1 MQTFKHYISPR
12 MRLFKLLSALVL
24 FVSWTTFAL
33 GQGTR
38 LDTIERNTESPSL
51 LELIKG
57 GKRTSGLNQKDDGA
71 EEKEYVYNIKNLN
84 GEKLLVTQELARY
97 IDKNDFSVDV
107 RLEEVF
113 VRRKVKRNENIDGLP
128 GVLQR
133 VSREKSIDQLIDSR
147 TQVFITLNK
156 VKVEENTAFFKRLVA
171 NNLSLNPS
179 SDFIQID
186 YINFPEFK
194 LGEFGDDPNSNAQN
208 LVPTSEYVQEDPLL
222 EEVLLAPDPLTTAN
236 EDTVT
241 ESNLLMDYLWY
252 WILGLLLLAVVIA
265 ALLIRRNRRKA
276 QIAAAM
282 EENGTMEDLEKS
294 LSNNKLRKIASEAF
308 DNSSPNLKRSE
319 FKKLLIETPESVG
332 TFMNAMIE
340 NHELEGLIFFSSL
353 ARPYPDLVALLKPFM
368 EYSSYLTMLN
378 QIDTPEEDKLDSESM
393 DKFLLTFNS
402 TVRALSNEK
411 TAFKDEKNNVF
422 GFLDQLSNFQI
433 VQLIRGDRP
442 ELSSVLFSQLEQ
454 KRRMALLDL
463 LEDGDK
469 SEILM
474 KVVEL
479 QRLPLSVIKEIGIRY
494 ARKAQELVGL
504 ENIDID
510 GHKALIETLD
520 EYDASKQKKL
530 IDDIM
535 ASDLNRGQLI
545 EQRFIGFYNLHKIE
559 RDILRNALS
568 IFETDVLINACYGLE
583 KKALEAILESRP
595 PRERDMIESE
605 ISSGNRI
612 ASDIVRKARK
622 VILDEVRK
630 YL

>member
-1 MQTFKHYISPR
+1 
-12 MRLFKLLSALVL
+12 MRRITSLLLLVIL
-24 FVSWTTFAL
+24 LCHGSFVS
-33 GQGTR
+33 GQNVR
-38 LDTIERNTESPSL
+38 LDTIEKSTESPSL
-51 LELIKG
+51 LELIKSG
-57 GKRTSGLNQKDDGA
+57 TRTGQNGTSSEDKD
-71 EEKEYVYNIKNLN
+71 EKEYIYNIKNLD
-84 GEKLLVTQELARY
+84 GEKLLVSQELARY
-97 IDKNDFSVDV
+97 VDKNDFSVDV
-107 RLEEVF
+107 RLEEVY
-113 VRRKVKRNENIDGLP
+113 VRKKVKRNESIDGLP

-133 VSREKSIDQLIDSR
+133 VSREKSLNLLVDSR

-156 VKVEENTAFFKRLVA
+156 AKVDENTAFFKRLVA

-179 SDFIQID
+179 TDFIQID
-186 YINFPEFK
+186 YINFPEFR
-194 LGEFGDDPNSNAQN
+194 LGELGNDPSSGAQN
-208 LVPTSEYVQEDPLL
+208 LVPTSEYVEEDPLL
-222 EEVLLAPDPLTTAN
+222 DLVLEEDQTPNKEILKEEEQNTMFD
-236 EDTVT
+236 
-241 ESNLLMDYLWY
+241 NLWLW
-252 WILGLLLLAVVIA
+252 IAGIFLLLVVGA
-265 ALLIRRNRRKA
+265 ALLIRRKRRKA
-276 QIAAAM
+276 KLAAALA
-282 EENGTMEDLEKS
+282 EENGSMEELEKS
-294 LSNNKLRKIASEAF
+294 LSVSNNKLKKIASEAF

-340 NHELEGLIFFSSL
+340 NQEIEGLIFFSSL
-353 ARPYPDLVALLKPFM
+353 ARPYPDLVALLKPYM
-368 EYSSYLTMLN
+368 EYSAYLTMLN
-378 QIDTPEEDKLDSESM
+378 QIDTPEEDKLDAESM

-411 TAFKDEKNNVF
+411 LAFKDEKQNVF
-422 GFLDQLSNFQI
+422 GFLNQLSNYQI

-442 ELSSVLFSQLEQ
+442 ELSSVLFSQLDQ
-454 KRRMALLDL
+454 KRRMSL
-463 LEDGDK
+463 LELVEDNDR

-479 QRLPLSVIKEIGIRY
+479 QRLPLSVIKEIGVRY

-510 GHKALIETLD
+510 GNKALIETLD

-535 ASDLNRGQLI
+535 ASDLDRGQLI

-559 RDILRNALS
+559 KDILRNALS
-568 IFETDVLINACYGLE
+568 IFETDILINACYGLE
-583 KKALEAILESRP
+583 KKPLEAILESRP

-622 VILDEVRK
+622 AILDEVRK
-630 YL
+630 YI

>member
-1 MQTFKHYISPR
+1 
-12 MRLFKLLSALVL
+12 MRRTTSFLLLVIL
-24 FVSWTTFAL
+24 LCHGSFVS
-33 GQGTR
+33 GQNVR
-38 LDTIERNTESPSL
+38 LDTIEKSTESPSL
-51 LELIKG
+51 LELIKSG
-57 GKRTSGLNQKDDGA
+57 TRTGQNGTSTEDKD
-71 EEKEYVYNIKNLN
+71 EKEYIYNIKNLD
-84 GEKLLVTQELARY
+84 GEKLLVSQELARY
-97 IDKNDFSVDV
+97 VDKNDFSVDV
-107 RLEEVF
+107 RLEEVY
-113 VRRKVKRNENIDGLP
+113 VRKKVKRNESIDGLP

-133 VSREKSIDQLIDSR
+133 VSREKSLNLLVDSR

-156 VKVEENTAFFKRLVA
+156 AKVDENTAFFKRLVA

-179 SDFIQID
+179 TDFIQID
-186 YINFPEFK
+186 YINFPEFR
-194 LGEFGDDPNSNAQN
+194 LGELGNDPSSGAQN
-208 LVPTSEYVQEDPLL
+208 LVPTSEYVEEDPLL
-222 EEVLLAPDPLTTAN
+222 ELVLE
-236 EDTVT
+236 EDQTPNKEILKEEEQNT
-241 ESNLLMDYLWY
+241 MFDNLWLW
-252 WILGLLLLAVVIA
+252 IAGIFLLLVVGA
-265 ALLIRRNRRKA
+265 ALLIRRKRRKA
-276 QIAAAM
+276 KLAAAIA
-282 EENGTMEDLEKS
+282 EENGTMEELEKS
-294 LSNNKLRKIASEAF
+294 LSVSNNKLKKIASEAF

-332 TFMNAMIE
+332 TFMDAMIE
-340 NHELEGLIFFSSL
+340 NQEIEGLIFFSSL
-353 ARPYPDLVALLKPFM
+353 ARPYPDLVALLKPYM
-368 EYSSYLTMLN
+368 EYSAYLTMLN
-378 QIDTPEEDKLDSESM
+378 QIDSPEEDKLDAESM

-411 TAFKDEKNNVF
+411 LAFKDEKQNVF
-422 GFLDQLSNFQI
+422 GFLNQLSNYQI

-442 ELSSVLFSQLEQ
+442 ELSSVLFSQLDQ
-454 KRRMALLDL
+454 KRRMSL
-463 LEDGDK
+463 LELVEDNDR

-510 GHKALIETLD
+510 GNKALIETLD

-535 ASDLNRGQLI
+535 ASDLDRGQLI

-559 RDILRNALS
+559 KDILRNALS
-568 IFETDVLINACYGLE
+568 IFETDILINACYGLE
-583 KKALEAILESRP
+583 KKPLDAILESRP

-622 VILDEVRK
+622 AILDEVRK
-630 YL
+630 YI

>member
-1 MQTFKHYISPR
+1 
-12 MRLFKLLSALVL
+12 MRRITSFLLLVIL
-24 FVSWTTFAL
+24 LCHGSFVS
-33 GQGTR
+33 GQNVR
-38 LDTIERNTESPSL
+38 LDTIEKSTESPSL
-51 LELIKG
+51 LELIKSG
-57 GKRTSGLNQKDDGA
+57 TRTGQNGTSSEDKD
-71 EEKEYVYNIKNLN
+71 EKEYIYNIKNLD
-84 GEKLLVTQELARY
+84 GEKLLVSQELARY
-97 IDKNDFSVDV
+97 VDKNDFSVDV
-107 RLEEVF
+107 RLEEVY
-113 VRRKVKRNENIDGLP
+113 VRKKVKRNESIDGLP

-133 VSREKSIDQLIDSR
+133 VSREKSLNLLVDSR

-156 VKVEENTAFFKRLVA
+156 AKVDENTAFFKRLVA

-179 SDFIQID
+179 TDFIQID
-186 YINFPEFK
+186 YINFPEFR
-194 LGEFGDDPNSNAQN
+194 LGELGNDPSSGAQN
-208 LVPTSEYVQEDPLL
+208 LVPTSEYVEEDPLL
-222 EEVLLAPDPLTTAN
+222 ELVLE
-236 EDTVT
+236 EDQTPNKEILKEEEQNT
-241 ESNLLMDYLWY
+241 MFDNLWLW
-252 WILGLLLLAVVIA
+252 IAGIFLLLVVGA
-265 ALLIRRNRRKA
+265 ALIIRRKRRKA
-276 QIAAAM
+276 KLAAAIA
-282 EENGTMEDLEKS
+282 EENGTMEELEKS
-294 LSNNKLRKIASEAF
+294 LSVSNNKLKKIASEAF

-340 NHELEGLIFFSSL
+340 NQEIEGLIFFSSL
-353 ARPYPDLVALLKPFM
+353 ARPYPDLVALLKPYM
-368 EYSSYLTMLN
+368 EYSAYLTMLN
-378 QIDTPEEDKLDSESM
+378 QIDTPEEDKLDTESM

-411 TAFKDEKNNVF
+411 LAFKEEKQNVF
-422 GFLDQLSNFQI
+422 GFLNQLSNYQI

-442 ELSSVLFSQLEQ
+442 ELSSVLFSQLDQ
-454 KRRMALLDL
+454 KRRMSL
-463 LEDGDK
+463 LELVEDNDR

-479 QRLPLSVIKEIGIRY
+479 QRLPLSVIKEIGVRY

-510 GHKALIETLD
+510 GNKALIETLD

-535 ASDLNRGQLI
+535 ASDLDRGQLI

-559 RDILRNALS
+559 KDILRNALS
-568 IFETDVLINACYGLE
+568 IFETDILINACYGLE
-583 KKALEAILESRP
+583 KKPLEAILESRP

-622 VILDEVRK
+622 AILDEVRK
-630 YL
+630 YI

>member
-1 MQTFKHYISPR
+1 
-12 MRLFKLLSALVL
+12 MRRITSFLLLVIL
-24 FVSWTTFAL
+24 LCHGSFVS
-33 GQGTR
+33 GQNVR
-38 LDTIERNTESPSL
+38 LDTIEKSTESPSL
-51 LELIKG
+51 LELIKSG
-57 GKRTSGLNQKDDGA
+57 TRTGQNATSSEDKD
-71 EEKEYVYNIKNLN
+71 EKEYIYNIKNLD
-84 GEKLLVTQELARY
+84 GEKLLVSQELARY
-97 IDKNDFSVDV
+97 VDKNDFSVDV
-107 RLEEVF
+107 RLEEVY
-113 VRRKVKRNENIDGLP
+113 VRKKVKRNESIDGLP

-133 VSREKSIDQLIDSR
+133 VSREKSLNLLVDSR

-156 VKVEENTAFFKRLVA
+156 AKVDENTAFFKRLVA

-179 SDFIQID
+179 TDFIQID
-186 YINFPEFK
+186 YINFPEFR
-194 LGEFGDDPNSNAQN
+194 LGELGNDPSSGAQN
-208 LVPTSEYVQEDPLL
+208 LVPTSEYIEEDPLL
-222 EEVLLAPDPLTTAN
+222 ELVLE
-236 EDTVT
+236 EDQTPNK
-241 ESNLLMDYLWY
+241 EILKEEEQNSMFDNLWLW
-252 WILGLLLLAVVIA
+252 IAGIFLLLVVGA
-265 ALLIRRNRRKA
+265 ALLIRRKRRKA
-276 QIAAAM
+276 KLAAAIA
-282 EENGTMEDLEKS
+282 EENGTMEELEKS
-294 LSNNKLRKIASEAF
+294 LSVSNNKLKKIASEAF

-340 NHELEGLIFFSSL
+340 NQEIEGLIFFSSL
-353 ARPYPDLVALLKPFM
+353 ARPYPDLVALLKPYM
-368 EYSSYLTMLN
+368 EYSAYLTMLN
-378 QIDTPEEDKLDSESM
+378 QIDTPAEDKLDAESM

-411 TAFKDEKNNVF
+411 LAFKDEKQNVF
-422 GFLDQLSNFQI
+422 GFLNQLSNYQI

-442 ELSSVLFSQLEQ
+442 ELSSVLFSQLDQ
-454 KRRMALLDL
+454 KRRMSL
-463 LEDGDK
+463 LELVEDNDR

-479 QRLPLSVIKEIGIRY
+479 QRLPLSVIKEIGVRY

-510 GHKALIETLD
+510 GNKALIETLD

-535 ASDLNRGQLI
+535 ASDLDRGQLI

-559 RDILRNALS
+559 KDILRNALS
-568 IFETDVLINACYGLE
+568 IFETDILINACYGLE
-583 KKALEAILESRP
+583 KKPLDAILESRP

-622 VILDEVRK
+622 AILDEVRK
-630 YL
+630 YI

>member
-1 MQTFKHYISPR
+1 
-12 MRLFKLLSALVL
+12 MRPIKLLPIFILL
-24 FVSWTTFAL
+24 FLWMPFAF
-33 GQGTR
+33 GQRAT

-57 GKRTSGLNQKDDGA
+57 GQRSSSTKQKDDE

-84 GEKLLVTQELARY
+84 GEKLLVSQELARY

-113 VRRKVKRNENIDGLP
+113 IRRKVKRNENIDGLP

-156 VKVEENTAFFKRLVA
+156 AKVEENTAFFKRLVA
-171 NNLSLNPS
+171 NNLSLNPTT
-179 SDFIQID
+179 DFIQID

-194 LGEFGDDPNSNAQN
+194 SGELGEDPNSSAQN
-208 LVPTSEYVQEDPLL
+208 LVPTSEYVQEDPLID
-222 EEVLLAPDPLTTAN
+222 EYLTN
-236 EDTVT
+236 KENSEIDTPVDT
-241 ESNLLMDYLWY
+241 NESNLFDDYLWY
-252 WILGLLLLAVVIA
+252 WIGALLLIIGIVS
-265 ALLIRRNRRKA
+265 ALLVRRKRRRA
-276 QIAAAM
+276 RLAAVAD
-282 EENGTMEDLEKS
+282 EENGTMEELEKS
-294 LSNNKLRKIASEAF
+294 LSNNKLKKIASEAF
-308 DNSSPNLKRSE
+308 DTSSPNLKRSE

-340 NHELEGLIFFSSL
+340 HQEIEGLIFFASL
-353 ARPYPDLVALLKPFM
+353 ARPYPDLVALLKPYM

-378 QIDTPEEDKLDSESM
+378 QIDTPEEEKLDPESM

-411 TAFKDEKNNVF
+411 LAFKDEKQNVF
-422 GFLDQLSNFQI
+422 GFLNQLSNYQI

-442 ELSSVLFSQLEQ
+442 EISSVLFSQMDQ
-454 KRRMALLDL
+454 KRRMALLEL
-463 LEDGDK
+463 IEDNDK

-479 QRLPLSVIKEIGIRY
+479 QRLPLSVIKEIGVRY

-535 ASDLNRGQLI
+535 AADLDRGQLI
-545 EQRFIGFYNLHKIE
+545 EQRFIGFYNLHKIDKE
-559 RDILRNALS
+559 ILRNALS
-568 IFETDVLINACYGLE
+568 IFETDILINACFGLE
-583 KKALEAILESRP
+583 KKPLDAILESRP

-612 ASDIVRKARK
+612 SSDIVRKARK
-622 VILDEVRK
+622 AILDEVRK
-630 YL
+630 YI

>member
-1 MQTFKHYISPR
+1 
-12 MRLFKLLSALVL
+12 MRRITSFLLLVIL
-24 FVSWTTFAL
+24 LCHGSFVS
-33 GQGTR
+33 GQNVR
-38 LDTIERNTESPSL
+38 LDTIEKSTESPSL
-51 LELIKG
+51 LELIKSG
-57 GKRTSGLNQKDDGA
+57 TRTGQNGTSSEDKD
-71 EEKEYVYNIKNLN
+71 EKEYIYNIKNLD
-84 GEKLLVTQELARY
+84 GEKLLVSQELARY
-97 IDKNDFSVDV
+97 VDKNDFSVDV
-107 RLEEVF
+107 RLEEVY
-113 VRRKVKRNENIDGLP
+113 VRKKVKRNESIDGLP

-133 VSREKSIDQLIDSR
+133 VSREKSLNLLVDSR

-156 VKVEENTAFFKRLVA
+156 AKVDENTAFFKRLVA

-179 SDFIQID
+179 TDFIQID
-186 YINFPEFK
+186 YINFPEFR
-194 LGEFGDDPNSNAQN
+194 LGELGNDPSSGAQN
-208 LVPTSEYVQEDPLL
+208 LVPTSEYIEEDPLL
-222 EEVLLAPDPLTTAN
+222 DLVLEEDQTPNKEILKEEEQNIMFD
-236 EDTVT
+236 
-241 ESNLLMDYLWY
+241 NLWLW
-252 WILGLLLLAVVIA
+252 IAGIFLLLVVGA
-265 ALLIRRNRRKA
+265 ALLIRRKRRKA
-276 QIAAAM
+276 KLAAAIA
-282 EENGTMEDLEKS
+282 EENGTMEELEKS
-294 LSNNKLRKIASEAF
+294 LSVSNNKLKKIASEAF

-340 NHELEGLIFFSSL
+340 NQEIEGLIFFSSL
-353 ARPYPDLVALLKPFM
+353 ARPYPDLVALLKPYM
-368 EYSSYLTMLN
+368 EYSAYLTMLN
-378 QIDTPEEDKLDSESM
+378 QIDTPEEDKLDAESM

-411 TAFKDEKNNVF
+411 LAFKDEKQNVF
-422 GFLDQLSNFQI
+422 GFLNQLSNYQI

-442 ELSSVLFSQLEQ
+442 ELSSVLFSQLDQ
-454 KRRMALLDL
+454 KRRMSL
-463 LEDGDK
+463 LELVEDNDR

-479 QRLPLSVIKEIGIRY
+479 QRLPLSVIKEIGVRY

-510 GHKALIETLD
+510 GNKALIETLD

-535 ASDLNRGQLI
+535 ASDLDRGQLI

-559 RDILRNALS
+559 KDILRNALS
-568 IFETDVLINACYGLE
+568 IFETDILINACYGLE
-583 KKALEAILESRP
+583 KKPLEAILESRP

-622 VILDEVRK
+622 AILDEVRK
-630 YL
+630 YI

>member
-1 MQTFKHYISPR
+1 
-12 MRLFKLLSALVL
+12 MRRITSFLLLVIL
-24 FVSWTTFAL
+24 LCHGSFVS
-33 GQGTR
+33 GQNVR
-38 LDTIERNTESPSL
+38 LDTIEKSTESPSL
-51 LELIKG
+51 LELIKSG
-57 GKRTSGLNQKDDGA
+57 TRTGQNGTSSEDKD
-71 EEKEYVYNIKNLN
+71 EKEYIYNIKNLD
-84 GEKLLVTQELARY
+84 GEKLLVSQELARY
-97 IDKNDFSVDV
+97 VDKNDFSVDV
-107 RLEEVF
+107 RLEEVY
-113 VRRKVKRNENIDGLP
+113 VRKKVKRNESIDGLP

-133 VSREKSIDQLIDSR
+133 VSREKSLNLLVDSR

-156 VKVEENTAFFKRLVA
+156 AKVDENTAFFKRLVA

-179 SDFIQID
+179 TDFIQID
-186 YINFPEFK
+186 YINFPEFR
-194 LGEFGDDPNSNAQN
+194 LGELGNDPSSGAQN
-208 LVPTSEYVQEDPLL
+208 LVPTSEYVEEDPLL
-222 EEVLLAPDPLTTAN
+222 ELVLE
-236 EDTVT
+236 EDQTPNKEILKEEEQNT
-241 ESNLLMDYLWY
+241 MFDNLWLW
-252 WILGLLLLAVVIA
+252 IAGIFLLLVVGA
-265 ALLIRRNRRKA
+265 ALLIRRKRRKA
-276 QIAAAM
+276 KLAAAIA
-282 EENGTMEDLEKS
+282 EENGTMEELEKS
-294 LSNNKLRKIASEAF
+294 LSVSNNKLKKIASEAF

-340 NHELEGLIFFSSL
+340 NQEIEGLIFFSSL
-353 ARPYPDLVALLKPFM
+353 ARPYPDLVALLKPYM
-368 EYSSYLTMLN
+368 EYSAYLTLLN
-378 QIDTPEEDKLDSESM
+378 QIDSPEEDKLDAESM

-411 TAFKDEKNNVF
+411 LAFKDEKQNVF
-422 GFLDQLSNFQI
+422 GFLNQLSNYQI

-442 ELSSVLFSQLEQ
+442 ELSSVLFSQLDQ
-454 KRRMALLDL
+454 KRRMSL
-463 LEDGDK
+463 LELVEDNDR

-510 GHKALIETLD
+510 GNKALIETLD

-535 ASDLNRGQLI
+535 ASDLDRGQLI

-559 RDILRNALS
+559 KDILSNALS
-568 IFETDVLINACYGLE
+568 IFETDILINACYGLE
-583 KKALEAILESRP
+583 KKPLEAILESRP

-622 VILDEVRK
+622 AILDEVRK
-630 YL
+630 YI

>member
-1 MQTFKHYISPR
+1 
-12 MRLFKLLSALVL
+12 MRRITSFLLLVIL
-24 FVSWTTFAL
+24 LCHGSFVS
-33 GQGTR
+33 GQNVR
-38 LDTIERNTESPSL
+38 LDTIEKSTESPSL
-51 LELIKG
+51 LELIKSG
-57 GKRTSGLNQKDDGA
+57 TRTGQNGTSSEDKD
-71 EEKEYVYNIKNLN
+71 EKEYIYNIKNLD
-84 GEKLLVTQELARY
+84 GEKLLVSQELARY
-97 IDKNDFSVDV
+97 VDKNDFSVDV
-107 RLEEVF
+107 RLEEVY
-113 VRRKVKRNENIDGLP
+113 VRKKVKRNESIDGLP

-133 VSREKSIDQLIDSR
+133 VSREKSLNLLVDSR

-156 VKVEENTAFFKRLVA
+156 AKVDENTAFFKRLVA

-179 SDFIQID
+179 TDFIQID
-186 YINFPEFK
+186 YINFPEFRPGE
-194 LGEFGDDPNSNAQN
+194 LGNDPSSGAQN
-208 LVPTSEYVQEDPLL
+208 LVPTSEYIEEDPLL
-222 EEVLLAPDPLTTAN
+222 ELVLE
-236 EDTVT
+236 EDQTPNKEILKEEEQNT
-241 ESNLLMDYLWY
+241 MFDNLWLW
-252 WILGLLLLAVVIA
+252 IAGIFLLLVVGA
-265 ALLIRRNRRKA
+265 ALLIRRKRRKA
-276 QIAAAM
+276 KLASALA
-282 EENGTMEDLEKS
+282 EENGTMEELEKS
-294 LSNNKLRKIASEAF
+294 LSVSNNKLKKIASEAF

-340 NHELEGLIFFSSL
+340 NQEIEGLIFFSSL

-368 EYSSYLTMLN
+368 EYSAYLTMLN
-378 QIDTPEEDKLDSESM
+378 QIDTPEEDKLDAESM

-411 TAFKDEKNNVF
+411 LAFKDEKQNVF
-422 GFLDQLSNFQI
+422 GFLNQLSNYQI

-442 ELSSVLFSQLEQ
+442 ELSSVLFSQLDQ
-454 KRRMALLDL
+454 KRRMSL
-463 LEDGDK
+463 LELVEDNDR

-479 QRLPLSVIKEIGIRY
+479 QRLPLSVIKEIGVRY

-510 GHKALIETLD
+510 GNKALIETLD

-535 ASDLNRGQLI
+535 ASDLDRGQLI

-559 RDILRNALS
+559 KDILRNALS
-568 IFETDVLINACYGLE
+568 IFETDLLINACYGLE
-583 KKALEAILESRP
+583 KKPLDAILETRP

-622 VILDEVRK
+622 AILDEVRK
-630 YL
+630 YI

>member
-1 MQTFKHYISPR
+1 
-12 MRLFKLLSALVL
+12 MRRITSFLLLVIL
-24 FVSWTTFAL
+24 LCHGSFVS
-33 GQGTR
+33 GQNVR
-38 LDTIERNTESPSL
+38 LDTIEKSTESPSL
-51 LELIKG
+51 LELIKSG
-57 GKRTSGLNQKDDGA
+57 TRTGQNGTSTEDKD
-71 EEKEYVYNIKNLN
+71 EKEYIYNIKNLD
-84 GEKLLVTQELARY
+84 GEKLLVSQELARY
-97 IDKNDFSVDV
+97 VDKNDFSVDV
-107 RLEEVF
+107 RLEEVY
-113 VRRKVKRNENIDGLP
+113 VRKKVKRNESIDGLP

-133 VSREKSIDQLIDSR
+133 VSREKSLNLLVDSR

-156 VKVEENTAFFKRLVA
+156 AKVDENTAFFKRLVA

-179 SDFIQID
+179 TDFIQID
-186 YINFPEFK
+186 YINFPEFR
-194 LGEFGDDPNSNAQN
+194 LGELGNDPSSGAQN
-208 LVPTSEYVQEDPLL
+208 LVPTSEYIEEDPLL
-222 EEVLLAPDPLTTAN
+222 E
-236 EDTVT
+236 
-241 ESNLLMDYLWY
+241 
-252 WILGLLLLAVVIA
+252 LGLEEDQTPNKEILKEEEQNTMFDNLWLWIAGIFLLLVVGA
-265 ALLIRRNRRKA
+265 ALLIRRKRRKA
-276 QIAAAM
+276 KLAAAIA
-282 EENGTMEDLEKS
+282 EENGTMEELEKS
-294 LSNNKLRKIASEAF
+294 LSVSNNKLKKIASEAF

-340 NHELEGLIFFSSL
+340 NQEIEGLIFFSSL
-353 ARPYPDLVALLKPFM
+353 ARPFPDLVALLKPYM
-368 EYSSYLTMLN
+368 EYSAYLTMLN
-378 QIDTPEEDKLDSESM
+378 QIDSPEEDKLDTESM

-411 TAFKDEKNNVF
+411 LAFKDEKQNVF
-422 GFLDQLSNFQI
+422 GFLNQLSNYQI

-442 ELSSVLFSQLEQ
+442 ELSSVLFSQLDQ
-454 KRRMALLDL
+454 KRRMSL
-463 LEDGDK
+463 LELVEDNDR

-510 GHKALIETLD
+510 GNKALIETLD

-535 ASDLNRGQLI
+535 ASDLDRGQLI

-559 RDILRNALS
+559 KDILRNALS
-568 IFETDVLINACYGLE
+568 IFETDILINACYGLE
-583 KKALEAILESRP
+583 KKPLDAILESRP

-622 VILDEVRK
+622 AILDEVRK
-630 YL
+630 YI

>member
-1 MQTFKHYISPR
+1 MHQR
-12 MRLFKLLSALVL
+12 KLLPTLIL
-24 FVSWTTFAL
+24 LIFWMPFAF
-33 GQGTR
+33 GQRAT

-57 GKRTSGLNQKDDGA
+57 GQRSSSTKQKDDE

-84 GEKLLVTQELARY
+84 GEKLLVSQELARY

-113 VRRKVKRNENIDGLP
+113 IRRKVKRNENIDGLP

-156 VKVEENTAFFKRLVA
+156 SKVEENTAFFKRLVA

-179 SDFIQID
+179 TDFIQID

-194 LGEFGDDPNSNAQN
+194 SGELGDDPNSSAQN
-208 LVPTSEYVQEDPLL
+208 LVPTSEYIQEDPLI
-222 EEVLLAPDPLTTAN
+222 EEVLNDQRENQEDASEDINNSNVLT
-236 EDTVT
+236 
-241 ESNLLMDYLWY
+241 DYLWY
-252 WILGLLLLAVVIA
+252 WIGALILIGGIVM
-265 ALLIRRNRRKA
+265 ALLVRRKRRRA
-276 QIAAAM
+276 RLAAEAV
-282 EENGTMEDLEKS
+282 EENGTMEELEKS
-294 LSNNKLRKIASEAF
+294 LSNNKLKKIAAEAF
-308 DNSSPNLKRSE
+308 DTSSPNLKRSE

-340 NHELEGLIFFSSL
+340 NQEIEGLIFFASL
-353 ARPYPDLVALLKPFM
+353 ARPYPDLVALLKPYM
-368 EYSSYLTMLN
+368 EYSAYLTMLN
-378 QIDTPEEDKLDSESM
+378 QIDTPEEDKLDPESM

-411 TAFKDEKNNVF
+411 LAFKDEKQNVF
-422 GFLDQLSNFQI
+422 GFLNQLSNYQI

-442 ELSSVLFSQLEQ
+442 EISSVLFSQMDQ
-454 KRRMALLDL
+454 KRRMALLEL
-463 LEDGDK
+463 IEDNDK

-479 QRLPLSVIKEIGIRY
+479 QRLPLSVIKEIGVRY

-510 GHKALIETLD
+510 GNKALIETLD

-535 ASDLNRGQLI
+535 AADLDRGQLI
-545 EQRFIGFYNLHKIE
+545 EQRFIGFYNLHKIDK
-559 RDILRNALS
+559 DILRNALS
-568 IFETDVLINACYGLE
+568 IFETDILINACFGLD
-583 KKALEAILESRP
+583 KKPLDAILESRP

-612 ASDIVRKARK
+612 SSDIVRKARK
-622 VILDEVRK
+622 AILDEVRK
-630 YL
+630 YI

>member
-1 MQTFKHYISPR
+1 
-12 MRLFKLLSALVL
+12 MRRITSFLLLVIL
-24 FVSWTTFAL
+24 LCHGSFVS
-33 GQGTR
+33 GQNVR
-38 LDTIERNTESPSL
+38 LDTIEKSTESPSL
-51 LELIKG
+51 LELIKSG
-57 GKRTSGLNQKDDGA
+57 TRTGQNGTSSEDKD
-71 EEKEYVYNIKNLN
+71 EKEYIYNIKNLD
-84 GEKLLVTQELARY
+84 GEKLLVSQELARY
-97 IDKNDFSVDV
+97 VDKNDFSVDV
-107 RLEEVF
+107 RLEEVY
-113 VRRKVKRNENIDGLP
+113 VRKKVKRNESIDGLP

-133 VSREKSIDQLIDSR
+133 VSREKSLNLLVDSR

-156 VKVEENTAFFKRLVA
+156 AKVDENTAFFKRLVA

-179 SDFIQID
+179 TDFIQID
-186 YINFPEFK
+186 YINFPEFR
-194 LGEFGDDPNSNAQN
+194 LGELGNDPSSGAQN
-208 LVPTSEYVQEDPLL
+208 LVPTSEYVEEDPLL
-222 EEVLLAPDPLTTAN
+222 ELVLE
-236 EDTVT
+236 EDQTPNKEILKEEEQNT
-241 ESNLLMDYLWY
+241 MFDNLWLW
-252 WILGLLLLAVVIA
+252 IAGIFLLLVVGA
-265 ALLIRRNRRKA
+265 ALLIRRKRRKA
-276 QIAAAM
+276 KLAAAIA
-282 EENGTMEDLEKS
+282 EENGTMEELEKS
-294 LSNNKLRKIASEAF
+294 LSVSNNKLKKIASEAF

-340 NHELEGLIFFSSL
+340 NQEIEGLIFFSSL
-353 ARPYPDLVALLKPFM
+353 ARPFPDLVALLKPYM
-368 EYSSYLTMLN
+368 EYSAYLTMLN
-378 QIDTPEEDKLDSESM
+378 QIDSPEEDKLDAESM

-411 TAFKDEKNNVF
+411 LAFKDEKQNVF
-422 GFLDQLSNFQI
+422 GFLNQLSNYQI

-442 ELSSVLFSQLEQ
+442 ELSSVLFSQLDQ
-454 KRRMALLDL
+454 KRRMSL
-463 LEDGDK
+463 LELVEDNDR

-510 GHKALIETLD
+510 GNKALIETLD

-535 ASDLNRGQLI
+535 ASDLDRGQLI

-559 RDILRNALS
+559 KDILRNALS
-568 IFETDVLINACYGLE
+568 IFETDILINACYGLE
-583 KKALEAILESRP
+583 KKPLDAILESRP

-622 VILDEVRK
+622 AILDEVRK
-630 YL
+630 YI

>member
-1 MQTFKHYISPR
+1 MRPR
-12 MRLFKLLSALVL
+12 QLLPTLL
-24 FVSWTTFAL
+24 LLLIWTPFAF
-33 GQGTR
+33 GQGGAT

-57 GKRTSGLNQKDDGA
+57 GQRSAAPNQKGDE
-71 EEKEYVYNIKNLN
+71 EEKEYIYNIKNLN
-84 GEKLLVTQELARY
+84 GEKLLVSQELARY

-113 VRRKVKRNENIDGLP
+113 IRRKVKRNENIDGLP

-156 VKVEENTAFFKRLVA
+156 AKVEENTAFFKRLVA

-179 SDFIQID
+179 TDFIQID

-194 LGEFGDDPNSNAQN
+194 TGDQGDEANSGAQN
-208 LVPTSEYVQEDPLL
+208 LVPTSEYMQEDPII
-222 EEVLLAPDPLTTAN
+222 EEVLVEPI
-236 EDTVT
+236 EDSNPNPAENA
-241 ESNLLMDYLWY
+241 ESNIFTDYFWY
-252 WILGLLLLAVVIA
+252 WIGGLVLLLAVIV
-265 ALLIRRNRRKA
+265 ALLIRRKRRRA
-276 QIAAAM
+276 RLAAAEV
-282 EENGTMEDLEKS
+282 EENGTMEELEKS
-294 LSNNKLRKIASEAF
+294 LSNNKLKKIASEAF
-308 DNSSPNLKRSE
+308 DTSSPNLKRSE

-340 NHELEGLIFFSSL
+340 NQEVEGLIFFASL
-353 ARPYPDLVALLKPFM
+353 ARPYPDLVALLKPYM
-368 EYSSYLTMLN
+368 EYSAYLTMLN
-378 QIDTPEEDKLDSESM
+378 QIDTPEEDKLDPDSM

-411 TAFKDEKNNVF
+411 LAFKDEKQNVF
-422 GFLDQLSNFQI
+422 GFLNQLSNYQI

-442 ELSSVLFSQLEQ
+442 EISSVLFSQMDQ
-454 KRRMALLDL
+454 KRRMALLEL
-463 LEDGDK
+463 IEDNDK

-479 QRLPLSVIKEIGIRY
+479 QRLPLSVIKEIGVRY

-510 GHKALIETLD
+510 GNKALIETLD

-535 ASDLNRGQLI
+535 AADLDRGQLI
-545 EQRFIGFYNLHKIE
+545 EQRFIGFYNLHKI
-559 RDILRNALS
+559 DKDVLRNALS
-568 IFETDVLINACYGLE
+568 IFETDILINACFGLE
-583 KKALEAILESRP
+583 KKPLEAILESRP

-630 YL
+630 YI

>member
-1 MQTFKHYISPR
+1 
-12 MRLFKLLSALVL
+12 MRRITSFLLPVILLCHGS
-24 FVSWTTFAL
+24 FVS
-33 GQGTR
+33 GQNVR
-38 LDTIERNTESPSL
+38 LDTIEKSTESPSL
-51 LELIKG
+51 LELIKSG
-57 GKRTSGLNQKDDGA
+57 TRTGQNGTSTEDKD
-71 EEKEYVYNIKNLN
+71 EKEYIYNIKNLD
-84 GEKLLVTQELARY
+84 GEKLLVSQELARY
-97 IDKNDFSVDV
+97 VDKNDFSVDV
-107 RLEEVF
+107 RLEEVY
-113 VRRKVKRNENIDGLP
+113 VRKKVKRNESIDGLP

-133 VSREKSIDQLIDSR
+133 VSREKSLNLLVDSR

-156 VKVEENTAFFKRLVA
+156 AKVDENTAFFKRLVA

-179 SDFIQID
+179 TDFIQID
-186 YINFPEFK
+186 YINFPEFR
-194 LGEFGDDPNSNAQN
+194 LGELGNDPSSGAQN
-208 LVPTSEYVQEDPLL
+208 LVPTSEYVEEDPLL
-222 EEVLLAPDPLTTAN
+222 ELVLE
-236 EDTVT
+236 EDQTPNKEILKEEEQNT
-241 ESNLLMDYLWY
+241 MFDNLWLW
-252 WILGLLLLAVVIA
+252 IAGIFLLLVVGA
-265 ALLIRRNRRKA
+265 ALLIRRKRRKA
-276 QIAAAM
+276 KLAAAIA
-282 EENGTMEDLEKS
+282 EENGTMEELEKS
-294 LSNNKLRKIASEAF
+294 LSVSNNKLKKIASEAF

-340 NHELEGLIFFSSL
+340 NQEIEGLIFFSSL
-353 ARPYPDLVALLKPFM
+353 ARPFPDLVALLKPYM
-368 EYSSYLTMLN
+368 EYSAYLTMLN
-378 QIDTPEEDKLDSESM
+378 QIDSPEEDKLDTESM

-411 TAFKDEKNNVF
+411 LAFKDEKQNVF
-422 GFLDQLSNFQI
+422 GFLNQLSNYQI

-442 ELSSVLFSQLEQ
+442 ELSSVLFSQLDQ
-454 KRRMALLDL
+454 KRRMSL
-463 LEDGDK
+463 LELVEDNDR

-510 GHKALIETLD
+510 GNKALIETLD

-535 ASDLNRGQLI
+535 ASDLDRGQLI

-559 RDILRNALS
+559 KDILRNALS
-568 IFETDVLINACYGLE
+568 IFETDILINACYGLE
-583 KKALEAILESRP
+583 KKPLDAILESRP

-622 VILDEVRK
+622 AILDEVRK
-630 YL
+630 YI

>member
-1 MQTFKHYISPR
+1 
-12 MRLFKLLSALVL
+12 MRRITSFLLLVIL
-24 FVSWTTFAL
+24 LCHGSFVS
-33 GQGTR
+33 GQNVR
-38 LDTIERNTESPSL
+38 LDTIEKSTESPSL
-51 LELIKG
+51 LELIKSG
-57 GKRTSGLNQKDDGA
+57 TRTGQNGTSTEDKD
-71 EEKEYVYNIKNLN
+71 EKEYIYNIKNLD
-84 GEKLLVTQELARY
+84 GEKLLVSQELARY
-97 IDKNDFSVDV
+97 VDKNDFSVDV
-107 RLEEVF
+107 RLEEVY
-113 VRRKVKRNENIDGLP
+113 VRKKVKRNESIDGLP

-133 VSREKSIDQLIDSR
+133 VSREKSLNLLVDSR

-156 VKVEENTAFFKRLVA
+156 AKVDENTAFFKRLVA

-179 SDFIQID
+179 TDFIQID
-186 YINFPEFK
+186 YINFPEFR
-194 LGEFGDDPNSNAQN
+194 LGELGNDPSSGAQN
-208 LVPTSEYVQEDPLL
+208 LVPTSEYIEEDPLL
-222 EEVLLAPDPLTTAN
+222 E
-236 EDTVT
+236 
-241 ESNLLMDYLWY
+241 
-252 WILGLLLLAVVIA
+252 LGLEEDQTPNKEILKEEEQNTMFDNLWLWIAGIFLLLVVGA
-265 ALLIRRNRRKA
+265 ALLIRRKRRKA
-276 QIAAAM
+276 KLAAAIA
-282 EENGTMEDLEKS
+282 EENGTMEELEKS
-294 LSNNKLRKIASEAF
+294 LSVSNNKLKKIASEAF

-340 NHELEGLIFFSSL
+340 NQEIEGLIFFSSL
-353 ARPYPDLVALLKPFM
+353 ARPYPDLVALLKPYM
-368 EYSSYLTMLN
+368 EYSAYLTMLN
-378 QIDTPEEDKLDSESM
+378 QIDSPEEDKLDAESM

-411 TAFKDEKNNVF
+411 LAFKDEKQNVF
-422 GFLDQLSNFQI
+422 GFLNQLSNYQI

-442 ELSSVLFSQLEQ
+442 ELSSVLFSQLDQ
-454 KRRMALLDL
+454 KRRMSL
-463 LEDGDK
+463 LELVEDNDR

-510 GHKALIETLD
+510 GNKALIETLD

-535 ASDLNRGQLI
+535 ASDLDRGQLI

-559 RDILRNALS
+559 KDILRNALS
-568 IFETDVLINACYGLE
+568 IFETDILINACYGLE
-583 KKALEAILESRP
+583 KKPLDAILESRP

-622 VILDEVRK
+622 AILDEVRK
-630 YL
+630 YI

>member
-1 MQTFKHYISPR
+1 
-12 MRLFKLLSALVL
+12 MRRITSFLLLVIL
-24 FVSWTTFAL
+24 LCHGSIVS
-33 GQGTR
+33 GQNVR
-38 LDTIERNTESPSL
+38 LDTIEKSTESPSL
-51 LELIKG
+51 LELIKSG
-57 GKRTSGLNQKDDGA
+57 TRTGQNGTSSEDKD
-71 EEKEYVYNIKNLN
+71 EKEYIYNIKNLD
-84 GEKLLVTQELARY
+84 GEKLLVSQELARY
-97 IDKNDFSVDV
+97 VDKNDFSVDV
-107 RLEEVF
+107 RLEEVY
-113 VRRKVKRNENIDGLP
+113 VRKKVKRNESIDGLP

-133 VSREKSIDQLIDSR
+133 VSREKSLNLLVDSR

-156 VKVEENTAFFKRLVA
+156 AKVDENTAFFKRLVA

-179 SDFIQID
+179 TDFIQID
-186 YINFPEFK
+186 YINFPEFR
-194 LGEFGDDPNSNAQN
+194 LGELGNDPSSGAQN
-208 LVPTSEYVQEDPLL
+208 LVPTSEYIEEDPLL
-222 EEVLLAPDPLTTAN
+222 ELVLE
-236 EDTVT
+236 EDQTPNKEILKEEEQNT
-241 ESNLLMDYLWY
+241 MFDNLWLW
-252 WILGLLLLAVVIA
+252 IAGIFLLLVVGA
-265 ALLIRRNRRKA
+265 ALLIRRKRRKA
-276 QIAAAM
+276 KLASALA
-282 EENGTMEDLEKS
+282 EENGTMEELEKS
-294 LSNNKLRKIASEAF
+294 LSVSNNKLKKIASEAF

-340 NHELEGLIFFSSL
+340 NQEIEGLIFFSSL

-368 EYSSYLTMLN
+368 EYSAYLTMLN
-378 QIDTPEEDKLDSESM
+378 QIDTPEEDKLDAESM

-411 TAFKDEKNNVF
+411 LAFKDEKQNVF
-422 GFLDQLSNFQI
+422 GFLNQLSNYQI

-442 ELSSVLFSQLEQ
+442 ELSSVLFSQLDQ
-454 KRRMALLDL
+454 KRRMSL
-463 LEDGDK
+463 LELVEDNDR

-479 QRLPLSVIKEIGIRY
+479 QRLPLSVIKEIGVRY

-510 GHKALIETLD
+510 GNKALIETLD

-535 ASDLNRGQLI
+535 ASDLDRGQLI

-559 RDILRNALS
+559 KDILRNALS
-568 IFETDVLINACYGLE
+568 IFETDILINACYGLE
-583 KKALEAILESRP
+583 KKPLEAILESRP

-622 VILDEVRK
+622 AILDEVRK
-630 YL
+630 YI

>member
-1 MQTFKHYISPR
+1 
-12 MRLFKLLSALVL
+12 MRRITSFLLLVIL
-24 FVSWTTFAL
+24 LCHGSFVS
-33 GQGTR
+33 GQNVR
-38 LDTIERNTESPSL
+38 LDTIEKSTESPSL
-51 LELIKG
+51 LELIKSG
-57 GKRTSGLNQKDDGA
+57 TRTGQNGTSTEDKD
-71 EEKEYVYNIKNLN
+71 EKEYIYNIKNLD
-84 GEKLLVTQELARY
+84 GEKLLVSQELARY
-97 IDKNDFSVDV
+97 VDKNDFSVDV
-107 RLEEVF
+107 RLEEVY
-113 VRRKVKRNENIDGLP
+113 VRKKVKRNESIDGLP

-133 VSREKSIDQLIDSR
+133 VSREKSLNLLVDSR

-156 VKVEENTAFFKRLVA
+156 AKVDENTAFFKRLVA

-179 SDFIQID
+179 TDFIQID
-186 YINFPEFK
+186 YINFPEFR
-194 LGEFGDDPNSNAQN
+194 LGELGNDPSSGAQN
-208 LVPTSEYVQEDPLL
+208 LVPTSEYIEEDPLL
-222 EEVLLAPDPLTTAN
+222 E
-236 EDTVT
+236 
-241 ESNLLMDYLWY
+241 
-252 WILGLLLLAVVIA
+252 LGLEEDQTPNKEILKEEEQNTMFDNLWLWIAGIFLLLVVGA
-265 ALLIRRNRRKA
+265 ALLIRRKRRKA
-276 QIAAAM
+276 KLAAAIA
-282 EENGTMEDLEKS
+282 EENGTMEELEKS
-294 LSNNKLRKIASEAF
+294 LSVSNNKLKKIASEAF

-340 NHELEGLIFFSSL
+340 NQEIEGLIFFSSL
-353 ARPYPDLVALLKPFM
+353 ARPYPDLVALLKPYM
-368 EYSSYLTMLN
+368 EYSAYLTMLN
-378 QIDTPEEDKLDSESM
+378 QIDSPEDDKLDAESM

-411 TAFKDEKNNVF
+411 LAFKDEKQNVF
-422 GFLDQLSNFQI
+422 GFLNQLSNYQI

-442 ELSSVLFSQLEQ
+442 ELSSVLFSQLDQ
-454 KRRMALLDL
+454 KRRMSL
-463 LEDGDK
+463 LELVEDNDR

-510 GHKALIETLD
+510 GNKALIETLD

-535 ASDLNRGQLI
+535 ASDLDRGQLI

-559 RDILRNALS
+559 KDILRNALS
-568 IFETDVLINACYGLE
+568 IFETDILINACYGLE
-583 KKALEAILESRP
+583 KKPLDAILESRP

-622 VILDEVRK
+622 AILDEVRK
-630 YL
+630 YI

>member
-1 MQTFKHYISPR
+1 
-12 MRLFKLLSALVL
+12 MRRITSFLLLVIL
-24 FVSWTTFAL
+24 LCHGSFVS
-33 GQGTR
+33 GQNVR
-38 LDTIERNTESPSL
+38 LDTIEKSTESPSL
-51 LELIKG
+51 LELIKSG
-57 GKRTSGLNQKDDGA
+57 TRTGQNGTSSEDKD
-71 EEKEYVYNIKNLN
+71 EKEYIYNIKNLD
-84 GEKLLVTQELARY
+84 GEKLLVSQELARY
-97 IDKNDFSVDV
+97 VDKNDFSVDV
-107 RLEEVF
+107 RLEEVY
-113 VRRKVKRNENIDGLP
+113 VRKKVKRNESIDGLP

-133 VSREKSIDQLIDSR
+133 VSREKSLNLLVDSR

-156 VKVEENTAFFKRLVA
+156 AKVDENTAFFKRLVA

-179 SDFIQID
+179 TDFIQID
-186 YINFPEFK
+186 YINFPEFR
-194 LGEFGDDPNSNAQN
+194 LGELGNDPSSGAQN
-208 LVPTSEYVQEDPLL
+208 LVPTSEYVEEDPLL
-222 EEVLLAPDPLTTAN
+222 E
-236 EDTVT
+236 
-241 ESNLLMDYLWY
+241 
-252 WILGLLLLAVVIA
+252 LGLEEDQTPNKEILKEEEQNTMFDNLWLWIAGIFLLLVVGA
-265 ALLIRRNRRKA
+265 ALLIRRKRRKA
-276 QIAAAM
+276 KLAAAIA
-282 EENGTMEDLEKS
+282 EENGTMEELEKS
-294 LSNNKLRKIASEAF
+294 LSVSNNKLKKIASEAF

-340 NHELEGLIFFSSL
+340 NQEIEGLIFFSSL
-353 ARPYPDLVALLKPFM
+353 ARPYPDLVALLKPYM
-368 EYSSYLTMLN
+368 EYSAYLTMLN
-378 QIDTPEEDKLDSESM
+378 QIDTPEEDKLDAESM

-411 TAFKDEKNNVF
+411 LAFKDEKQNVF
-422 GFLDQLSNFQI
+422 GFLNQLSNYQI

-442 ELSSVLFSQLEQ
+442 ELSSVLFSQLDQ
-454 KRRMALLDL
+454 KRRMSL
-463 LEDGDK
+463 LELVEDNDR

-479 QRLPLSVIKEIGIRY
+479 QRLPLSVIKEIGVRY

-510 GHKALIETLD
+510 GNKALIETLD

-535 ASDLNRGQLI
+535 ASDLDRGQLI

-559 RDILRNALS
+559 KDILRNALS
-568 IFETDVLINACYGLE
+568 IFETDILINACYGLE
-583 KKALEAILESRP
+583 KKPLEAILESRP

-622 VILDEVRK
+622 AILDEVRK
-630 YL
+630 YI

>member
-1 MQTFKHYISPR
+1 
-12 MRLFKLLSALVL
+12 MRSVNIYPFIFLFLTWSSLA
-24 FVSWTTFAL
+24 F
-33 GQGTR
+33 GQAAA
-38 LDTIERNTESPSL
+38 LDTIERTTESPSL

-57 GKRTSGLNQKDDGA
+57 GQRSASTADKETGS
-71 EEKEYVYNIKNLN
+71 EEKEYVYSSKNLN

-113 VRRKVKRNENIDGLP
+113 IRKKVKRNENIDGLP

-156 VKVEENTAFFKRLVA
+156 GKVEENTAFFKRLIA

-179 SDFIQID
+179 TDFIQID
-186 YINFPEFK
+186 YINFPVYK
-194 LGEFGDDPNSNAQN
+194 SGDQSEDPNLNAQN
-208 LVPTSEYVQEDPLL
+208 LVPTSEYIQEEPLVEDL
-222 EEVLLAPDPLTTAN
+222 IIDVP
-236 EDTVT
+236 EDTLPNT
-241 ESNLLMDYLWY
+241 DEPSSSDLFSEYFWF
-252 WILGLLLLAVVIA
+252 WIIGLILLLATVI

-276 QIAAAM
+276 RLAAAEM
-282 EENGTMEDLEKS
+282 EEDGTMEELEKS
-294 LSNNKLRKIASEAF
+294 LSNNKLKKIASEAF
-308 DNSSPNLKRSE
+308 DTSSPNLKRSE

-340 NHELEGLIFFSSL
+340 NQEIEGLIFFSSL

-411 TAFKDEKNNVF
+411 LAFKDEKQNVF
-422 GFLDQLSNFQI
+422 GFLNQLSNYQI

-442 ELSSVLFSQLEQ
+442 EISSVLFSQMDQ

-463 LEDGDK
+463 IEDNDK

-479 QRLPLSVIKEIGIRY
+479 QRLPLSVIKEIGVRY

-510 GHKALIETLD
+510 GNKALIETLD

-535 ASDLNRGQLI
+535 AADLDRGQLI

-559 RDILRNALS
+559 KDILRNALS
-568 IFETDVLINACYGLE
+568 IFETDILINACFGLD
-583 KKALEAILESRP
+583 KKPLEAILESRP

-622 VILDEVRK
+622 AILDEVRK

>member
-1 MQTFKHYISPR
+1 
-12 MRLFKLLSALVL
+12 MRRITSFLLLVIL
-24 FVSWTTFAL
+24 LCHGSFVS
-33 GQGTR
+33 GQNVR
-38 LDTIERNTESPSL
+38 LDTIEKSTESPSL
-51 LELIKG
+51 LELIKSG
-57 GKRTSGLNQKDDGA
+57 TRTGQNGTSSEDKD
-71 EEKEYVYNIKNLN
+71 EKEYIYNIKNLD
-84 GEKLLVTQELARY
+84 GEKLLVSQELARY
-97 IDKNDFSVDV
+97 VDKNDFSVDV
-107 RLEEVF
+107 RLEEVY
-113 VRRKVKRNENIDGLP
+113 VRKKVKRNESIDGLP

-133 VSREKSIDQLIDSR
+133 VSREKSLNLLVDSR

-156 VKVEENTAFFKRLVA
+156 AKVDENTAFFKRLVA

-179 SDFIQID
+179 TDFIQID
-186 YINFPEFK
+186 YINFPEFRPGE
-194 LGEFGDDPNSNAQN
+194 LGNDPSSGAQN
-208 LVPTSEYVQEDPLL
+208 LVPTSEYIEEDPLL
-222 EEVLLAPDPLTTAN
+222 ELVLE
-236 EDTVT
+236 EDQTPNKEILKEEEQNT
-241 ESNLLMDYLWY
+241 MFDNLWLW
-252 WILGLLLLAVVIA
+252 IAGIFLLLVVGA
-265 ALLIRRNRRKA
+265 ALLIRRKRRKA
-276 QIAAAM
+276 KLASALA
-282 EENGTMEDLEKS
+282 EENGTMEELEKS
-294 LSNNKLRKIASEAF
+294 LSVSNNKLKKIASEAF

-340 NHELEGLIFFSSL
+340 NQEIEGLIFFSSL

-368 EYSSYLTMLN
+368 EYSAYLTMLN
-378 QIDTPEEDKLDSESM
+378 QIDTPEEDKLDAESM

-411 TAFKDEKNNVF
+411 LAFKDEKQNVF
-422 GFLDQLSNFQI
+422 GFLNQLSNYQI

-442 ELSSVLFSQLEQ
+442 ELSSVLFSQLDQ
-454 KRRMALLDL
+454 KRRMSL
-463 LEDGDK
+463 LELVEDNDR

-479 QRLPLSVIKEIGIRY
+479 QRLPLSVIKEIGVRY

-510 GHKALIETLD
+510 GNKALIETLD

-535 ASDLNRGQLI
+535 ASDLDRGQLI

-559 RDILRNALS
+559 KDILRNALS
-568 IFETDVLINACYGLE
+568 IFETDILINACYGLE
-583 KKALEAILESRP
+583 KKPLDAILETRP

-622 VILDEVRK
+622 AILDEVRK
-630 YL
+630 YI

>member
-1 MQTFKHYISPR
+1 MRPR
-12 MRLFKLLSALVL
+12 KLLPTLIL
-24 FVSWTTFAL
+24 IFFWMPFAF
-33 GQGTR
+33 GQRAT

-57 GKRTSGLNQKDDGA
+57 GQRSSSTKQKDDE

-84 GEKLLVTQELARY
+84 GEKLLVSQELARY

-113 VRRKVKRNENIDGLP
+113 IRRKVKRNENIDGLP

-156 VKVEENTAFFKRLVA
+156 VKVDENTAFFKRLVA

-179 SDFIQID
+179 TDFIQID

-194 LGEFGDDPNSNAQN
+194 SGELGEDPNSSAQN
-208 LVPTSEYVQEDPLL
+208 LVPTSEYVQEDPIID
-222 EEVLLAPDPLTTAN
+222 EYLTNN
-236 EDTVT
+236 EDNEIDTPVDT
-241 ESNLLMDYLWY
+241 DESNLFVDYLWY
-252 WILGLLLLAVVIA
+252 WIGALVLIIGIA
-265 ALLIRRNRRKA
+265 SALLVRRKRRRA
-276 QIAAAM
+276 RLAAEAD
-282 EENGTMEDLEKS
+282 EENGTMEELEKS
-294 LSNNKLRKIASEAF
+294 LSNNKLKKIASEAF
-308 DNSSPNLKRSE
+308 DTSSPNLKRSE

-340 NHELEGLIFFSSL
+340 HEEIEGLIFFASL
-353 ARPYPDLVALLKPFM
+353 ARPYPDLVALLKPYM
-368 EYSSYLTMLN
+368 EYASYLTMLN
-378 QIDTPEEDKLDSESM
+378 QIDTPEEEKLDPESM

-411 TAFKDEKNNVF
+411 LAFKDEKQNVF
-422 GFLDQLSNFQI
+422 GFLNQLSNYQI

-442 ELSSVLFSQLEQ
+442 ELSSVLFSQMDQ
-454 KRRMALLDL
+454 KRRMALLEL
-463 LEDGDK
+463 IEDNDK

-479 QRLPLSVIKEIGIRY
+479 QRLPLSVIKEIGVRY

-535 ASDLNRGQLI
+535 ASDLDRGQLI
-545 EQRFIGFYNLHKIE
+545 EQRFIGFYNLHKIDKE
-559 RDILRNALS
+559 ILRNALS
-568 IFETDVLINACYGLE
+568 IFETDILINACFGLD
-583 KKALEAILESRP
+583 KKPLDAILESRP

-612 ASDIVRKARK
+612 SSDIVRKARK
-622 VILDEVRK
+622 AILDEVRK
-630 YL
+630 YI

>member
-1 MQTFKHYISPR
+1 
-12 MRLFKLLSALVL
+12 MRRITSFLLLVIL
-24 FVSWTTFAL
+24 LCHGSFVS
-33 GQGTR
+33 GQNVR
-38 LDTIERNTESPSL
+38 LDTIEKSTESPSL
-51 LELIKG
+51 LELIKSG
-57 GKRTSGLNQKDDGA
+57 TRTGQNGTSTEDKD
-71 EEKEYVYNIKNLN
+71 EKEYIYNIKNLD
-84 GEKLLVTQELARY
+84 GEKLLVSQELARY
-97 IDKNDFSVDV
+97 VDKNDFSVDV
-107 RLEEVF
+107 RLEEVY
-113 VRRKVKRNENIDGLP
+113 VRKKVKRNESIDGLP

-133 VSREKSIDQLIDSR
+133 VSREKSLNLLVDSR

-156 VKVEENTAFFKRLVA
+156 AKVDENTAFFKRLVA

-179 SDFIQID
+179 TDFIQID
-186 YINFPEFK
+186 YINFPEFR
-194 LGEFGDDPNSNAQN
+194 LGELGNDPSSGAQN
-208 LVPTSEYVQEDPLL
+208 LVPTSEYIEEDPLL
-222 EEVLLAPDPLTTAN
+222 E
-236 EDTVT
+236 
-241 ESNLLMDYLWY
+241 
-252 WILGLLLLAVVIA
+252 LGLEEDQTPNKEILKEEEQNTMFDNLWLWIAGIFLLLVVGA
-265 ALLIRRNRRKA
+265 ALLIRRKRRKA
-276 QIAAAM
+276 KLAAAIA
-282 EENGTMEDLEKS
+282 EENGTMEELEKS
-294 LSNNKLRKIASEAF
+294 LSVSNNKLKKIASEAF

-340 NHELEGLIFFSSL
+340 NQEIEGLIFFSSL
-353 ARPYPDLVALLKPFM
+353 ARPFPDLVALLKPYM
-368 EYSSYLTMLN
+368 EYSAYLTMLN
-378 QIDTPEEDKLDSESM
+378 QIDSPEEDKLDAESM

-411 TAFKDEKNNVF
+411 LAFKDEKQNVF
-422 GFLDQLSNFQI
+422 GFLNQLSNYQI

-442 ELSSVLFSQLEQ
+442 ELSSVLFSQLDQ
-454 KRRMALLDL
+454 KRRMSL
-463 LEDGDK
+463 LELVEDNDR

-510 GHKALIETLD
+510 GNKALIETLD

-535 ASDLNRGQLI
+535 ASDLDRGQLI

-559 RDILRNALS
+559 KDILRNALS
-568 IFETDVLINACYGLE
+568 IFETDILINACYGLE
-583 KKALEAILESRP
+583 KKPLDAILESRP

-622 VILDEVRK
+622 AILDEVRK
-630 YL
+630 YI